1 MHMKETIL
9 AQLKE
14 AMKSGDKARVT
25 ILRTLHAAIK
35 QVEIDT
41 QKELTDE
48 EVQQVVQRQVKQ
60 LQDAIKDFTT
70 GGRTDLVD
78 QNVAEIEVL
87 STFLPEQLSDE
98 ELSTIVEEVVTDHGS
113 DTPFGQ
119 LMGAVMKQV
128 AGKADGNRVRSVL
141 DTYVK
146 S

>member
-1 MHMKETIL
+1 MKETIL

-14 AMKSGDKARVT
+14 AMKSGDKSRVT

-60 LQDAIKDFTT
+60 LQDAITDFSA
-70 GGRTDLVD
+70 GGRTDLVE
-78 QNVAEIEVL
+78 QNLVEIDIL

-98 ELSTIVEEVVTDHGS
+98 ALLAVVEEVVADHGI

-128 AGKADGNRVRSVL
+128 SGKADGNRVRATL
-141 DTYVK
+141 DSYLK
-146 S
+146 L

>member
-1 MHMKETIL
+1 MKEIIL

-14 AMKSGDKARVT
+14 AMKSGDKKRVT

-35 QVEIDT
+35 QVEVDT
-41 QKELTDE
+41 QKDLTDE

-78 QNVAEIEVL
+78 QNLAEIEIL

-98 ELSTIVEEVVTDHGS
+98 DLFAVVEEVVTDHGT

-128 AGKADGNRVRSVL
+128 SGKADGNRVRSTL
-141 DTYVK
+141 DAYLK
-146 S
+146 K